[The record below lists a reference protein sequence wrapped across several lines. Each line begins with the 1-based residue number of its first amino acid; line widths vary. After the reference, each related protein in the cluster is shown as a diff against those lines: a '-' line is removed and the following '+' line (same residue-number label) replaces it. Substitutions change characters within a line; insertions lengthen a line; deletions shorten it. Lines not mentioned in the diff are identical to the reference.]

1 MAVVINEMTVE
12 PQPAQP
18 AASAKKSDAGG
29 GDGKMTPAMECELE
43 KASRRHRERSLR
55 LKAF

>member
-18 AASAKKSDAGG
+18 AAPAKKSDAGG
-29 GDGKMTPAMECELE
+29 GDKMTPAMERELE
-43 KASRRHRERSLR
+43 KSSRRHRERSLR
-55 LKAF
+55 LKVF